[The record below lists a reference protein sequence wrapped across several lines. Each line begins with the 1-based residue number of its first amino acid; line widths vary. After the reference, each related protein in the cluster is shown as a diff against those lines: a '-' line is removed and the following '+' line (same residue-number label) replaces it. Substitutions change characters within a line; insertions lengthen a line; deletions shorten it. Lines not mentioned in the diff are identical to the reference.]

1 MLNGWL
7 KMVSTSL
14 ISCSSFVSIYITIVT
29 MVSQEGSCIL
39 TGIVESVVCWKYLFT
54 YRAVPVSLR
63 NTLNLWPTAAHV
75 VRGQI
80 TTVAEQHLKQMGCQR
95 CKYLPCLPYL

>member
-1 MLNGWL
+1 
-7 KMVSTSL
+7 
-14 ISCSSFVSIYITIVT
+14 

-80 TTVAEQHLKQMGCQR
+80 TTVAEQHLKQIGCQ
-95 CKYLPCLPYL
+95 LPYFTGIWKIPRPKIKP